1 MAEEATETS
10 AGTEENQQADAQPS
24 ARDTQQSG
32 LEKARDAI
40 AAAEGER
47 DAALA
52 ELEKLKRKLAAVSNG
67 IPANRTDDYLALA
80 NTRMTDGVTFEQALS
95 KALADFPLI
104 PKQTPPPY
112 TAAAGSAP
120 LMGVG
125 VRGSLGLNK
134 NRITK

>member
-1 MAEEATETS
+1 MAEEAMETA
-10 AGTEENQQADAQPS
+10 AGTAGDQQADVQSS

-32 LEKARDAI
+32 FEKAQDAI
-40 AAAEGER
+40 AIAEGER

-52 ELEKLKRKLAAVSNG
+52 ELEKLKRKLTAVSNG
-67 IPANRTDDYLALA
+67 IPANRTDDYIALA
-80 NTRMTDGVTFEQALS
+80 NTRITDGVTFEQALS

-104 PKQTPPPY
+104 PKQPPPPY

-125 VRGSLGLNK
+125 VRGELSLNK